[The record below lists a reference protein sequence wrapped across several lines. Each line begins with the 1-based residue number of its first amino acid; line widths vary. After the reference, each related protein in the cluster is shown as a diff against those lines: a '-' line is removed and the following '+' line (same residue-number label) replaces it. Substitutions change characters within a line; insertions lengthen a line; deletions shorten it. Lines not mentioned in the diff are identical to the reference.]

1 MSAIASEQG
10 RAAVQAWQQT
20 VNAAWQ
26 RQAEQL
32 AGPEPA
38 VPANVEGAEQ
48 TFFGPPPPGAQ
59 RQIIDTNATVPGG
72 LDGIVVN
79 RMYIADR
86 LAAFNQLYGD
96 DRGQSVDPSA
106 SSRVAM
112 AWDTSNGKVSITVY
126 PSTVHENSIF
136 QEQSPYTVPRQVDPW
151 PITVGQD
158 SLGTNF
164 SNNFVVNSEPGR
176 VDVKYDLINS
186 GLPDP
191 FRWGAVQG
199 ETSMS
204 VTDNEI
210 VGDAHGEDYPDREVI
225 QYRSDGARILHT
237 SPMAE
242 GGAVGTP
249 IFGTD
254 YDTPRGEWRAPR

>member
-1 MSAIASEQG
+1 MDEQG
-10 RAAVQAWQQT
+10 RAAVLGWQQT
-20 VNAAWQ
+20 VDTAWQ
-26 RQAEQL
+26 RQAELL
-32 AGPEPA
+32 AGGSGPA
-38 VPANVEGAEQ
+38 GDVDLAAARQ
-48 TFFGPPPPGAQ
+48 AFFGPAPPDAQ
-59 RQIIDTNATVPGG
+59 RRIIDTNATVPGG
-72 LDGIVVN
+72 QDGIIVN
-79 RMYIADR
+79 RMYIADK
-86 LAAFNQLYGD
+86 LAAFAQLYGD
-96 DRGQSVDPSA
+96 GRGPSVDPSA
-106 SSRVAM
+106 GSRVAM

-126 PSTVHENSIF
+126 PSTLHENSIF

-151 PITVGQD
+151 PINVGQN

-186 GLPDP
+186 GLPDL

-199 ETSMS
+199 ETSLS
-204 VTDNEI
+204 VTGNEI

-237 SPMAE
+237 RPMAE